1 MGIARIAI
9 LVVAALAA
17 GVAALLVRNMIS
29 SDGSANA
36 NAPANIVQMPTTE
49 VLTAARGLNRGDR
62 VGRNSLRWQPWPEE
76 SLAAGYVTRDRA
88 PDALEDALDATV
100 RVSLSAGEPITTGK
114 IVAAGDSGFMAA
126 VLQPGMRAV
135 STKISAETGAG
146 GFILPNDHVDLI
158 LTETKGSGSSKS
170 STARTVL
177 ENIRVLAI
185 DQTFE
190 ETGDDKKKVVVGK
203 TALLELSPSQSE
215 LLAMSKASGNLSLAL
230 RSLSDSGPDSASKSR
245 PKLSTGTVQ
254 FFKYGAESN
263 SPVRSTAQ

>member
-29 SDGSANA
+29 SDSSANA

-49 VLTAARGLNRGDR
+49 VLTASRGLNRGDR

-76 SLAAGYVTRDRA
+76 SLASGYITRDRA
-88 PDALEDALDATV
+88 PDALEDAQDATV
-100 RVSLSAGEPITTGK
+100 RVSLSAGEPITAGK

-158 LTETKGSGSSKS
+158 LTETKGSGNSKS
-170 STARTVL
+170 SSARTVL

-190 ETGDDKKKVVVGK
+190 ETGEDKKVVVGK

-230 RSLSDSGPDSASKSR
+230 RSLSDSGPDAVSRSR
-245 PKLSTGTVQ
+245 PKLSTGTVRV
-254 FFKYGAESN
+254 FRYGAETN
-263 SPVRSTAQ
+263 IPVRSTAQ

>member
-1 MGIARIAI
+1 MGTARIAI

-49 VLTAARGLNRGDR
+49 VLTAASELRRGDKIQ
-62 VGRNSLRWQPWPEE
+62 RNSLRWQPWPEG
-76 SLAAGYVTRDRA
+76 SIVPGYVTRDRA
-88 PDALEDALDATV
+88 PDALEDAKDATV
-100 RVSLSAGEPITTGK
+100 RVSLAAGEPITPGK

-158 LTETKGSGSSKS
+158 LTESSGSGSSKS
-170 STARTVL
+170 SSARTVL

-190 ETGDDKKKVVVGK
+190 ETDDDKKVVVGK
-203 TALLELSPSQSE
+203 TALLELTPSQSE

-230 RSLSDSGPDSASKSR
+230 RSLSDSGPDAVSRSR
-245 PKLSTGTVQ
+245 PKLSSGTVQ
-254 FFKYGAESN
+254 FFKYGAQSN
-263 SPVRSTAQ
+263 IPVRSPAQ